1 MRKTV
6 VDTLFLQ
13 LEENGALLLGAGET
27 LVGIRDEI
35 KTDMIDGI
43 SFYKKNKPSFRKIA

>member
-13 LEENGALLLGAGET
+13 LEGNGALLLGAGET
-27 LVGIRDEI
+27 LVGIRDDI
-35 KTDMIDGI
+35 KTEMIDGI
-43 SFYKKNKPSFRKIA
+43 SFYKKNKLSLKKIA